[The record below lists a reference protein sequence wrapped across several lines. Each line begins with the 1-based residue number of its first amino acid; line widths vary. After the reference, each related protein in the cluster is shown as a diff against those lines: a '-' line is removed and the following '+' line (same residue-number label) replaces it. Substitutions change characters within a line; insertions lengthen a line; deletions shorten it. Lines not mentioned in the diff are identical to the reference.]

1 MIVSGTSLRCIELM
15 YLRKDVDP
23 RSSGKRGKHRQEF
36 RKMSWRPIAM
46 PAECE
51 GARFYHSEDH
61 PKLVGI
67 ATLHFVDN
75 YF

>member
-1 MIVSGTSLRCIELM
+1 MTVSGTSLRCIELM

-36 RKMSWRPIAM
+36 RKISWRPIAM

-51 GARFYHSEDH
+51 LDFITQRIILR
-61 PKLVGI
+61 LVGI
-67 ATLHFVDN
+67 AILHFVDN